1 MEKIIEN
8 SEIPQKNPEKS
19 STTAIFKIF
28 VSCLLIITIL
38 ATLYTFYFA
47 AQIILPIVLAI
58 ALALLLQVPFR
69 FLNKKLH
76 IPRFLAALLLTLSLF
91 GIVGAIATA
100 ISVPAAGWLAKAPES
115 LPALQKKLAPL
126 SRPIRAFQKGY
137 ERIHDQ
143 MGMNQSQ
150 TSNTPNFQQH
160 SGVGSFGGVG
170 RSVLLSTRDL
180 LSGMF
185 TMMLT
190 LFFLLMQG
198 DTLMRRW
205 LEVIPNAKNKD
216 NASKI
221 VVQIE
226 QNISTYLAIITV
238 MNILVG
244 SANLVQCWLLG
255 IPNPLL
261 WGVLAFL
268 FNYIPIIGP
277 LFGIVIYF
285 FVGVFTFS
293 SIWQMF
299 LPPLIYF
306 LIHLIEGEC
315 VTPMLLAKRYTLNPL
330 LVIVFLLFWDWL
342 WGTVGAFLAVPLLM
356 VLKIVC
362 DHIDSLKALGYVME
376 GDSKKVLKKP
386 SSTKEN

>member
-8 SEIPQKNPEKS
+8 SEISQKNPEKS

-150 TSNTPNFQQH
+150 TSNAPNFQQH

>member
-150 TSNTPNFQQH
+150 TSTAPNFQQH

-216 NASKI
+216 IASKI

-362 DHIDSLKALGYVME
+362 DHIDSLKSLGYVME